1 MQKITYKKSGQTRL
15 LVQQVIDV
23 VKLISLL
30 LLAIGFYLTL
40 QILESWI

>member
-1 MQKITYKKSGQTRL
+1 MQKITYKKFGQKKL

-23 VKLISLL
+23 VKLTSFL
-30 LLAIGFYLTL
+30 LLAIGLYLTL

>member
-1 MQKITYKKSGQTRL
+1 MQKITYKKFGQKSL

-23 VKLISLL
+23 VKLASLL
-30 LLAIGFYLTL
+30 LLAIGLYLAL